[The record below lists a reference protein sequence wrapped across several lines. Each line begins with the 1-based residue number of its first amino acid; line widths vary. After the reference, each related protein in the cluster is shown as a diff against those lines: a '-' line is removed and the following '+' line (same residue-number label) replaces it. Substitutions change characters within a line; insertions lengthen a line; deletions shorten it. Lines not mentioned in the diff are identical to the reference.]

1 MREPWL
7 VLVPTWARADGLCGT
22 PDMSPA
28 LNYKALL
35 YATPTHLPSIC
46 PFTRPHVIIS
56 ALSMHLPPVLWAWI
70 RAPATHFLGARILT
84 TLPLS
89 IPPAAFSALPQHLPS
104 PFSVIILSSQ
114 YLFQRG
120 PIWIRELTY
129 STRKGSTFVFKFVN
143 FQSTAMWVF
152 FHHCQYRYVALIVL
166 VWKLSKILL
175 KERNPFPS
183 GTEAVPRL
191 NRIDGDVFQVSSL
204 HHLPYMI
211 SYNVKWYGS
220 KCSVVF

>member
-1 MREPWL
+1 
-7 VLVPTWARADGLCGT
+7 
-22 PDMSPA
+22 MSPS

-120 PIWIRELTY
+120 PIWITGRRYRTSTYIACNCTNLLYAIRCLTCGKVY
-129 STRKGSTFVFKFVN
+129 VGQTKRRLMDPLMEHFRNIRQRCDTHIVGRHYNTQDHTGIWDLTVHILEFIPAHPDSSSASALRDSAERK
-143 FQSTAMWVF
+143 WI
-152 FHHCQYRYVALIVL
+152 YRLRSLVPTGLNVL
-166 VWKLSKILL
+166 
-175 KERNPFPS
+175 N
-183 GTEAVPRL
+183 
-191 NRIDGDVFQVSSL
+191 
-204 HHLPYMI
+204 
-211 SYNVKWYGS
+211 
-220 KCSVVF
+220 

>member
-89 IPPAAFSALPQHLPS
+89 IPPAAFSAFPQHLPS

-120 PIWIRELTY
+120 PIWFNYFCFRFTL
-129 STRKGSTFVFKFVN
+129 
-143 FQSTAMWVF
+143 QST
-152 FHHCQYRYVALIVL
+152 VL
-166 VWKLSKILL
+166 FIK
-175 KERNPFPS
+175 
-183 GTEAVPRL
+183 
-191 NRIDGDVFQVSSL
+191 
-204 HHLPYMI
+204 
-211 SYNVKWYGS
+211 YNVHKTVNWAFR
-220 KCSVVF
+220 V

>member
-1 MREPWL
+1 MQEPWL

-104 PFSVIILSSQ
+104 PFFVIILSSQ

-120 PIWIRELTY
+120 PIWIKKMTSITSYLVLGGLRLTWRMWRI
-129 STRKGSTFVFKFVN
+129 SRKGIGTPLLQRNIVNTWSYTTTPLKVQCHGSSIWSST
-143 FQSTAMWVF
+143 TG
-152 FHHCQYRYVALIVL
+152 
-166 VWKLSKILL
+166 WK
-175 KERNPFPS
+175 
-183 GTEAVPRL
+183 
-191 NRIDGDVFQVSSL
+191 
-204 HHLPYMI
+204 
-211 SYNVKWYGS
+211 
-220 KCSVVF
+220 

>member
-1 MREPWL
+1 
-7 VLVPTWARADGLCGT
+7 
-22 PDMSPA
+22 MSPA
-28 LNYKALL
+28 LNYNALL

-120 PIWIRELTY
+120 PIWVC
-129 STRKGSTFVFKFVN
+129 STNLRRSTLPLFVFCPMGFVPKHPCR
-143 FQSTAMWVF
+143 QCPGSPW
-152 FHHCQYRYVALIVL
+152 RL
-166 VWKLSKILL
+166 
-175 KERNPFPS
+175 NPFC
-183 GTEAVPRL
+183 T
-191 NRIDGDVFQVSSL
+191 
-204 HHLPYMI
+204 
-211 SYNVKWYGS
+211 
-220 KCSVVF
+220 CS

>member
-7 VLVPTWARADGLCGT
+7 VLVPTWARADGLRGT

-120 PIWIRELTY
+120 PIWIRLLTELSKAGDTLTIRHLLVQRCCPSSNGYLIPEVLIKKKSFEVKHCKIETVDLSRSAQAPKLKQTY
-129 STRKGSTFVFKFVN
+129 SWNTKT
-143 FQSTAMWVF
+143 
-152 FHHCQYRYVALIVL
+152 
-166 VWKLSKILL
+166 
-175 KERNPFPS
+175 S
-183 GTEAVPRL
+183 GIR
-191 NRIDGDVFQVSSL
+191 
-204 HHLPYMI
+204 
-211 SYNVKWYGS
+211 
-220 KCSVVF
+220 

>member
-1 MREPWL
+1 
-7 VLVPTWARADGLCGT
+7 
-22 PDMSPA
+22 MSPA

-35 YATPTHLPSIC
+35 NATPTHLPSIC

-120 PIWIRELTY
+120 PIWIPTIARFYTVVGRSDPIFSPIEYRAIVGSDGSEVNVFDLPSSYDPRTTFLPTSNLNLEMY
-129 STRKGSTFVFKFVN
+129 KLQSKVVRISCEYRTKFERTLNECLAIISRPSQDNRKTRFSSNKIGSDE
-143 FQSTAMWVF
+143 S
-152 FHHCQYRYVALIVL
+152 
-166 VWKLSKILL
+166 
-175 KERNPFPS
+175 
-183 GTEAVPRL
+183 
-191 NRIDGDVFQVSSL
+191 
-204 HHLPYMI
+204 
-211 SYNVKWYGS
+211 
-220 KCSVVF
+220 

>member
-22 PDMSPA
+22 PDMSSA

-46 PFTRPHVIIS
+46 PFTRPHVIIG

-120 PIWIRELTY
+120 PIWIHISQPRPYQVAIQPKSSIFHALFLFNYTY
-129 STRKGSTFVFKFVN
+129 I
-143 FQSTAMWVF
+143 
-152 FHHCQYRYVALIVL
+152 YRTTYHLI
-166 VWKLSKILL
+166 
-175 KERNPFPS
+175 PP
-183 GTEAVPRL
+183 
-191 NRIDGDVFQVSSL
+191 
-204 HHLPYMI
+204 I
-211 SYNVKWYGS
+211 SHWSCWY
-220 KCSVVF
+220 

>member
-1 MREPWL
+1 M
-7 VLVPTWARADGLCGT
+7 VLVPTLARADGLCGT

-35 YATPTHLPSIC
+35 YATPTHLPSVR

-114 YLFQRG
+114 YLFQWG
-120 PIWIRELTY
+120 PIWIRDVHCTGAKLIV
-129 STRKGSTFVFKFVN
+129 SRGSDNAFSGKWR
-143 FQSTAMWVF
+143 QK
-152 FHHCQYRYVALIVL
+152 HCQAARHVGSDGVLHICNVFVAYSNTKE
-166 VWKLSKILL
+166 KLTE
-175 KERNPFPS
+175 KERAN
-183 GTEAVPRL
+183 TEIILAP
-191 NRIDGDVFQVSSL
+191 
-204 HHLPYMI
+204 
-211 SYNVKWYGS
+211 
-220 KCSVVF
+220 

>member
-120 PIWIRELTY
+120 PIWFNPPPTTGRAWLSLNMADIRMKTKFQI
-129 STRKGSTFVFKFVN
+129 SNGRKSPYIQNSKF
-143 FQSTAMWVF
+143 QIPWVWIG
-152 FHHCQYRYVALIVL
+152 Q
-166 VWKLSKILL
+166 
-175 KERNPFPS
+175 
-183 GTEAVPRL
+183 
-191 NRIDGDVFQVSSL
+191 
-204 HHLPYMI
+204 
-211 SYNVKWYGS
+211 
-220 KCSVVF
+220 

>member
-1 MREPWL
+1 
-7 VLVPTWARADGLCGT
+7 
-22 PDMSPA
+22 MSPA

-120 PIWIRELTY
+120 PIWIC
-129 STRKGSTFVFKFVN
+129 SHTFSLQCVSSGDYLFMLIIMRLLLLLLL
-143 FQSTAMWVF
+143 SLL
-152 FHHCQYRYVALIVL
+152 LIV
-166 VWKLSKILL
+166 I
-175 KERNPFPS
+175 
-183 GTEAVPRL
+183 
-191 NRIDGDVFQVSSL
+191 I
-204 HHLPYMI
+204 I
-211 SYNVKWYGS
+211 IIIII
-220 KCSVVF
+220 

>member
-1 MREPWL
+1 
-7 VLVPTWARADGLCGT
+7 
-22 PDMSPA
+22 MSPA

-70 RAPATHFLGARILT
+70 SAPATHFLGAQILT

-120 PIWIRELTY
+120 PIWIRKSHLLPRRHCAQY
-129 STRKGSTFVFKFVN
+129 WRMGSSDGSPDACLLVYKSTKNKIA
-143 FQSTAMWVF
+143 Q
-152 FHHCQYRYVALIVL
+152 L
-166 VWKLSKILL
+166 VRCRTS
-175 KERNPFPS
+175 N
-183 GTEAVPRL
+183 
-191 NRIDGDVFQVSSL
+191 Q
-204 HHLPYMI
+204 
-211 SYNVKWYGS
+211 
-220 KCSVVF
+220 

>member
-1 MREPWL
+1 M
-7 VLVPTWARADGLCGT
+7 G
-22 PDMSPA
+22 PA
-28 LNYKALL
+28 FNYKALL

-120 PIWIRELTY
+120 PIWILFLFLAGVISVKY
-129 STRKGSTFVFKFVN
+129 SHIIHRVVQN
-143 FQSTAMWVF
+143 FSSYSQHQM
-152 FHHCQYRYVALIVL
+152 
-166 VWKLSKILL
+166 
-175 KERNPFPS
+175 
-183 GTEAVPRL
+183 
-191 NRIDGDVFQVSSL
+191 SL
-204 HHLPYMI
+204 HSITRHLRIRCTIQYDIPTSI
-211 SYNVKWYGS
+211 FKQNELAKNKASNVLCQPNDNILIFNACFGIRKDFFNHILS
-220 KCSVVF
+220 

>member
-1 MREPWL
+1 
-7 VLVPTWARADGLCGT
+7 
-22 PDMSPA
+22 MSPA

-56 ALSMHLPPVLWAWI
+56 SLSMHLPPVLWAWI

-89 IPPAAFSALPQHLPS
+89 IPPAAFSALPQHLRS

-120 PIWIRELTY
+120 PIWMGHSLRVATQYSYVRAIVAIFCYGHFVLTLFSQEPFCELNVLYMCDLCNSYSDNFIRDRRLM
-129 STRKGSTFVFKFVN
+129 SNHGSFRDPPRTHITKEYRTF
-143 FQSTAMWVF
+143 
-152 FHHCQYRYVALIVL
+152 CILI
-166 VWKLSKILL
+166 S
-175 KERNPFPS
+175 S
-183 GTEAVPRL
+183 S
-191 NRIDGDVFQVSSL
+191 QSSL
-204 HHLPYMI
+204 LLFFLCYPLQVCYQ
-211 SYNVKWYGS
+211 
-220 KCSVVF
+220 

>member
-1 MREPWL
+1 
-7 VLVPTWARADGLCGT
+7 
-22 PDMSPA
+22 MSPA

-104 PFSVIILSSQ
+104 HFSVIILSSQ

-120 PIWIRELTY
+120 PIWIWSRLW
-129 STRKGSTFVFKFVN
+129 S
-143 FQSTAMWVF
+143 
-152 FHHCQYRYVALIVL
+152 LILDL
-166 VWKLSKILL
+166 VPAPCCEPGPLWSH
-175 KERNPFPS
+175 RNSFSLYIVCFPS
-183 GTEAVPRL
+183 PGIFIAMR
-191 NRIDGDVFQVSSL
+191 
-204 HHLPYMI
+204 
-211 SYNVKWYGS
+211 YNTDHIS
-220 KCSVVF
+220 KCTSC

>member
-1 MREPWL
+1 
-7 VLVPTWARADGLCGT
+7 
-22 PDMSPA
+22 MSPA

-56 ALSMHLPPVLWAWI
+56 ALSMHLPPVLWARI

-89 IPPAAFSALPQHLPS
+89 IPPAAFSALPHHLPS

-120 PIWIRELTY
+120 PIWVQK
-129 STRKGSTFVFKFVN
+129 STLLLQNRGHAEVLKKTPSSAK
-143 FQSTAMWVF
+143 
-152 FHHCQYRYVALIVL
+152 YVTL
-166 VWKLSKILL
+166 V
-175 KERNPFPS
+175 RPPS
-183 GTEAVPRL
+183 IPECPRRGTT
-191 NRIDGDVFQVSSL
+191 SL
-204 HHLPYMI
+204 
-211 SYNVKWYGS
+211 
-220 KCSVVF
+220 

>member
-1 MREPWL
+1 
-7 VLVPTWARADGLCGT
+7 
-22 PDMSPA
+22 MSPA

-89 IPPAAFSALPQHLPS
+89 IPPAAFSALPQLLPS

-120 PIWIRELTY
+120 PIWMSEVIQLALHQFLWPFRLVFILKWRY
-129 STRKGSTFVFKFVN
+129 FVPVTLNHGHIANWLRHPGLNTMFIV
-143 FQSTAMWVF
+143 
-152 FHHCQYRYVALIVL
+152 HCLL
-166 VWKLSKILL
+166 V
-175 KERNPFPS
+175 
-183 GTEAVPRL
+183 
-191 NRIDGDVFQVSSL
+191 
-204 HHLPYMI
+204 
-211 SYNVKWYGS
+211 
-220 KCSVVF
+220 

>member
-1 MREPWL
+1 
-7 VLVPTWARADGLCGT
+7 
-22 PDMSPA
+22 MSPA

-120 PIWIRELTY
+120 PIWVSIFKKFFLHHFILAKLATSSIRVKSIFNT
-129 STRKGSTFVFKFVN
+129 G
-143 FQSTAMWVF
+143 
-152 FHHCQYRYVALIVL
+152 
-166 VWKLSKILL
+166 ILL
-175 KERNPFPS
+175 QANTS
-183 GTEAVPRL
+183 CDLAVQY
-191 NRIDGDVFQVSSL
+191 IKQT
-204 HHLPYMI
+204 HA
-211 SYNVKWYGS
+211 
-220 KCSVVF
+220 C

>member
-1 MREPWL
+1 
-7 VLVPTWARADGLCGT
+7 
-22 PDMSPA
+22 MSPA

-120 PIWIRELTY
+120 PIWVT
-129 STRKGSTFVFKFVN
+129 
-143 FQSTAMWVF
+143 
-152 FHHCQYRYVALIVL
+152 HCSEVH
-166 VWKLSKILL
+166 ILCFSRVRSL
-175 KERNPFPS
+175 R
-183 GTEAVPRL
+183 
-191 NRIDGDVFQVSSL
+191 QVQIHVILDFRTSQ
-204 HHLPYMI
+204 
-211 SYNVKWYGS
+211 NQ
-220 KCSVVF
+220 

>member
-1 MREPWL
+1 
-7 VLVPTWARADGLCGT
+7 
-22 PDMSPA
+22 MSPA

-120 PIWIRELTY
+120 PIWIVCSNY
-129 STRKGSTFVFKFVN
+129 SGGRTSLFIFTHIKLQLAGVTRDQGS
-143 FQSTAMWVF
+143 
-152 FHHCQYRYVALIVL
+152 I
-166 VWKLSKILL
+166 
-175 KERNPFPS
+175 
-183 GTEAVPRL
+183 
-191 NRIDGDVFQVSSL
+191 
-204 HHLPYMI
+204 
-211 SYNVKWYGS
+211 
-220 KCSVVF
+220 

>member
-1 MREPWL
+1 
-7 VLVPTWARADGLCGT
+7 
-22 PDMSPA
+22 MSPA

-56 ALSMHLPPVLWAWI
+56 ALSMHLPPLLWAWI

-120 PIWIRELTY
+120 PIWITRDDCFIVFVRLLAHISDSLPVCRQLPTY
-129 STRKGSTFVFKFVN
+129 S
-143 FQSTAMWVF
+143 
-152 FHHCQYRYVALIVL
+152 I
-166 VWKLSKILL
+166 
-175 KERNPFPS
+175 RN
-183 GTEAVPRL
+183 
-191 NRIDGDVFQVSSL
+191 
-204 HHLPYMI
+204 
-211 SYNVKWYGS
+211 
-220 KCSVVF
+220 

>member
-1 MREPWL
+1 
-7 VLVPTWARADGLCGT
+7 
-22 PDMSPA
+22 MSPA

-35 YATPTHLPSIC
+35 YATPAHLPSIC

-56 ALSMHLPPVLWAWI
+56 ALSMHLPPVLWPWI

-120 PIWIRELTY
+120 PIWIQ
-129 STRKGSTFVFKFVN
+129 K
-143 FQSTAMWVF
+143 
-152 FHHCQYRYVALIVL
+152 ALI
-166 VWKLSKILL
+166 KC
-175 KERNPFPS
+175 
-183 GTEAVPRL
+183 
-191 NRIDGDVFQVSSL
+191 
-204 HHLPYMI
+204 
-211 SYNVKWYGS
+211 GS
-220 KCSVVF
+220 CLRYLCVCVCVCVCVCACV

>member
-1 MREPWL
+1 MF
-7 VLVPTWARADGLCGT
+7 LVPTCARADGLCGT

-120 PIWIRELTY
+120 PIWIR
-129 STRKGSTFVFKFVN
+129 
-143 FQSTAMWVF
+143 
-152 FHHCQYRYVALIVL
+152 YVDSL
-166 VWKLSKILL
+166 KILFTL
-175 KERNPFPS
+175 CTSHFLDATFLVNACEVSACSLWRCS
-183 GTEAVPRL
+183 GIS
-191 NRIDGDVFQVSSL
+191 NRK
-204 HHLPYMI
+204 M
-211 SYNVKWYGS
+211 NT
-220 KCSVVF
+220 

>member
-1 MREPWL
+1 
-7 VLVPTWARADGLCGT
+7 
-22 PDMSPA
+22 MSPA

-120 PIWIRELTY
+120 PIWMDFSAKELSRCPSLDARFQNPPLGGFKHVECLCGTPGIVSLLKTWFFQLCMIA
-129 STRKGSTFVFKFVN
+129 STLFWSNSMDTFN
-143 FQSTAMWVF
+143 G
-152 FHHCQYRYVALIVL
+152 LIVL
-166 VWKLSKILL
+166 
-175 KERNPFPS
+175 
-183 GTEAVPRL
+183 
-191 NRIDGDVFQVSSL
+191 RIHF
-204 HHLPYMI
+204 
-211 SYNVKWYGS
+211 
-220 KCSVVF
+220 